1 MWQRLVSFLAES
13 SAVLRGCMQK
23 RALRGSS
30 WGLLWGALAALSLGG
45 WEGLAGASAAAGEV
59 LIPAGEFVYGDSQGE
74 EDERPTR
81 RMVLP
86 AFWIDRTEVTAA
98 AYAACVAARSCRAAA
113 SPAQDGRLPA
123 VGIGFHDAATYCAFV
138 GKRLPT
144 EFEWEKAARGSDA
157 RTYPW
162 GHELSCERGNFGN
175 FAGDGRC
182 AEEGAPGRPLPVG
195 SFPSGASPYGV
206 LDMAGNV
213 AEWVEG
219 RAGAIVARTIG
230 ISEGELRVLRGGGC
244 CSILGLPRASN
255 RMVLPAGY
263 RDVDIGF
270 RCART
275 PGSQGPASR
284 RGMTGAPIE
293 TGVAPASSA
302 AARP

>member
-1 MWQRLVSFLAES
+1 
-13 SAVLRGCMQK
+13 MQK

-30 WGLLWGALAALSLGG
+30 WGLRWSALAALSLGG
-45 WEGLAGASAAAGEV
+45 CEGLANAAAAAGEV
-59 LIPAGEFVYGDSQGE
+59 FVPAGEFVYGDSQGE

-98 AYAACVAARSCRAAA
+98 AYAACVAARTCRVAA
-113 SPAQDGRLPA
+113 SPAQNGRLPV
-123 VGIGFHDAATYCAFV
+123 VGIGFHDAAAYCAFV

-157 RTYPW
+157 RVYPW
-162 GHELSCERGNFGN
+162 GNELSCERGNFGN

-182 AEEGAPGRPLPVG
+182 AEDGAPGRPVPVG

-219 RAGAIVARTIG
+219 RAGATAARILG
-230 ISEGELRVLRGGGC
+230 ISEGDLRVLRGGGC

-255 RMVLPAGY
+255 RMALPAGY

-275 PGSQGPASR
+275 HGSQGPASR
-284 RGMTGAPIE
+284 RGATGAQIE
-293 TGVAPASSA
+293 SGATAASSA